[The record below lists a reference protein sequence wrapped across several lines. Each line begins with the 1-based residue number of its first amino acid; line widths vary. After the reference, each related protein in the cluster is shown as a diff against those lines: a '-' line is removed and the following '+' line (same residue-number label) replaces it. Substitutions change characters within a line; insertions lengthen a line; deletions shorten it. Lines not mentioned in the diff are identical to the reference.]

1 MAVRTEV
8 ICHRISGFCAQ
19 EVKEHIYV
27 VDFIR
32 RKLDLHKSER
42 GGTTC
47 LRDQRHGGET
57 AMVVSWDLCEVVE
70 SRSMRSNGIMVDLCC
85 ACGKFLCYV
94 EIFA

>member
-8 ICHRISGFCAQ
+8 ICHRISGFSSQ
-19 EVKEHIYV
+19 EAKDHVCV

-32 RKLDLHKSER
+32 RKLDLHISER

-47 LRDQRHGGET
+47 LRDQRHGSEMAT
-57 AMVVSWDLCEVVE
+57 MVLWELCEVVE
-70 SRSMRSNGIMVDLCC
+70 SRSIGSSGIMVDLCC
-85 ACGKFLCYV
+85 AHGKFIFYV